1 MSWLEYIF
9 LSWGYIAI
17 IFDLTIICM
26 SFKKEFKKHTLW
38 LSLFLSGFAVSSI
51 FFAVY
56 ALIERGKLLYKVTSF
71 NILLFTIW
79 IIYVI
84 LFIVTLTLHLYRM
97 FGKRGNT
104 HLYYE

>member
-1 MSWLEYIF
+1 MSWLEYLF
-9 LSWGYIAI
+9 LSWGYIAL
-17 IFDLTIICM
+17 IFDLMIICM
-26 SFKKEFKKHTLW
+26 SFKKHTLW

-71 NILLFTIW
+71 NILLFIMW
-79 IIYVI
+79 IIFVI

-97 FGKRGNT
+97 FGKKGNT